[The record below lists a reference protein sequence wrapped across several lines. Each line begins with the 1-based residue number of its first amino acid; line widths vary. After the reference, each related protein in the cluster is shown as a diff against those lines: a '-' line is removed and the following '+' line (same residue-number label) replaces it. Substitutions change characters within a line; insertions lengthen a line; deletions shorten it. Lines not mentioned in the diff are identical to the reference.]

1 MKIDFPGLL
10 FPRRCPIC
18 HEIVEDP
25 GELACDICRTRLHR
39 VRTPCASVAEN
50 LWLLMSRSIAE
61 TAAGN
66 SMNFTK
72 VGSLCL

>member
-10 FPRRCPIC
+10 FPRRCPVC

-39 VRTPCASVAEN
+39 VRTPWCQRCGKPLVAHEQ
-50 LWLLMSRSIAE
+50 E
-61 TAAGN
+61 
-66 SMNFTK
+66 
-72 VGSLCL
+72 